1 MKVGKCIL
9 MNLTPR
15 ELLDTDAAKFFRLS
29 RHVQI
34 VSLELQGSSLDKMPL
49 AFGELLTMLEE
60 MRGDGRR
67 RMQFIGLTRTG
78 ITRPMAL
85 KIAAALT
92 SLPSRGPEDDEEVLE
107 MLQVSHI
114 LALHSMITV

>member
-1 MKVGKCIL
+1 

-15 ELLDTDAAKFFRLS
+15 DLLDTDAAQFFRLS

-34 VSLELQGSSLDKMPL
+34 FSLELQGSSLDKMPL
-49 AFGELLTMLEE
+49 AFSELLTMLKE

-78 ITRPMAL
+78 ITLPMAL
-85 KIAAALT
+85 QIAAALT
-92 SLPSRGPEDDEEVLE
+92 SLPSRGPEDEEEVLE

-114 LALHSMITV
+114 LALYSMITV

>member
-1 MKVGKCIL
+1 M

-15 ELLDTDAAKFFRLS
+15 DLLDTDAAKFFRLS

-85 KIAAALT
+85 QIAAALT
-92 SLPSRGPEDDEEVLE
+92 SLPSRGPEDEEEVLE

>member
-1 MKVGKCIL
+1 

-15 ELLDTDAAKFFRLS
+15 DSLDADAAKFFRLS
-29 RHVQI
+29 RHVEI

-85 KIAAALT
+85 QIAAALT
-92 SLPSRGPEDDEEVLE
+92 SLPSRGPEDEEETLE

-114 LALHSMITV
+114 LALHSMITA